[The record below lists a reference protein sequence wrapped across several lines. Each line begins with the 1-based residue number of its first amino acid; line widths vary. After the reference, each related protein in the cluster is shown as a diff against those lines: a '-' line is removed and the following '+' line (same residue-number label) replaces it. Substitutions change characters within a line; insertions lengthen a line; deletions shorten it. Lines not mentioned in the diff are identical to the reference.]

1 MEAVASHTR
10 IVLADDHDAVRGL
23 LKRVLEQRGYAI
35 VGEAGRALET
45 ILVCERTTPAVVVLD
60 LLMPELC
67 GAEVIRRLRVRIP
80 LSRVVVFSGAVD
92 DNALGDAVL
101 ARPHGFVKKSDP
113 LNLLFSALQVVEAG
127 GRFFSP
133 SIDRLL
139 DYNPSPQVHNLSSRE
154 VEVLHLIAQGKTNKE
169 IGQSLGISTKT
180 VDNHRT
186 RLMRK
191 LNLHNA
197 VQVARYAIQL
207 GLAS

>member
-1 MEAVASHTR
+1 MDAVVSHAR
-10 IVLADDHDAVRGL
+10 VVLADDHDAVRGL
-23 LKRVLEQRGYAI
+23 LKEVLERQGYAI
-35 VGEAGRALET
+35 VGEAGGGLET
-45 ILVCERTTPAVVVLD
+45 VLVCERTTPALVVLD
-60 LLMPELC
+60 LLMPELG
-67 GAEVIRRLRVRIP
+67 GAEIIKRLRVRIP
-80 LSRVVVFSGAVD
+80 FSRVVVFSGAVD
-92 DNALGDAVL
+92 DNVLGQAVL

-113 LNLLFSALQVVEAG
+113 LSLLFSALKVVQSG

-139 DYNPSPQVHNLSSRE
+139 DYNPSPEVHNLSSRE

-169 IGQSLGISTKT
+169 IGQTLGISTKT

-197 VQVARYAIQL
+197 AQVARYAIQL
-207 GLAS
+207 GLVN